1 MKLKLFLTLVLC
13 FLYFSIQAQR
23 GTRIAYIDMDV
34 ILSKNKEFRTAN
46 QLLDEKITQWKK
58 EVELKKIQL
67 KRLEDQFAVEKIL
80 LTPELISD
88 RELEIKDFAS
98 EIVSLQEKR
107 FGPKGDMMIQKNQ
120 LLKPVQDQ
128 VLSIVQDIAKER
140 KYDFV
145 FDRSSDIIMLYSA
158 KNYDI
163 SELVLRKIKTQEK
176 DYEKLKNKFESYLST
191 NDIPDP
197 ELVIRSGGEKRISN
211 FYLWQAAY
219 SEFIFTDIFWPD
231 FRKKNL
237 NNAIFE
243 FQKRKRRFGG
253 L

>member
-1 MKLKLFLTLVLC
+1 MKLKLFLTLFLC
-13 FLYFSIQAQR
+13 FLYFSIHAQR

-80 LTPELISD
+80 LTPDLISD

-107 FGPKGDMMIQKNQ
+107 FGPNGDMMIQKNQ

-163 SELVLRKIKTQEK
+163 SELVLRRIQAQERIKERKINSAKK
-176 DYEKLKNKFESYLST
+176 VLGKV
-191 NDIPDP
+191 ND
-197 ELVIRSGGEKRISN
+197 
-211 FYLWQAAY
+211 
-219 SEFIFTDIFWPD
+219 
-231 FRKKNL
+231 
-237 NNAIFE
+237 
-243 FQKRKRRFGG
+243 
-253 L
+253 

>member
-13 FLYFSIQAQR
+13 FLNFSIHAQR

-107 FGPKGDMMIQKNQ
+107 FGPNGDMMIQKNQ

-163 SELVLRKIKTQEK
+163 SELVLRRIQAQERIKERKINSAKK
-176 DYEKLKNKFESYLST
+176 VLGKL
-191 NDIPDP
+191 DD
-197 ELVIRSGGEKRISN
+197 
-211 FYLWQAAY
+211 
-219 SEFIFTDIFWPD
+219 
-231 FRKKNL
+231 
-237 NNAIFE
+237 
-243 FQKRKRRFGG
+243 
-253 L
+253 

>member
-13 FLYFSIQAQR
+13 FLYFSIHAQR

-107 FGPKGDMMIQKNQ
+107 FGPNGDMMIQKNQ

-140 KYDFV
+140 KYYFV

-163 SELVLRKIKTQEK
+163 SELVLRRIQAQERIKERKINSAKK
-176 DYEKLKNKFESYLST
+176 VLGKL
-191 NDIPDP
+191 DD
-197 ELVIRSGGEKRISN
+197 
-211 FYLWQAAY
+211 
-219 SEFIFTDIFWPD
+219 
-231 FRKKNL
+231 
-237 NNAIFE
+237 
-243 FQKRKRRFGG
+243 
-253 L
+253 

>member
-13 FLYFSIQAQR
+13 FLNISIHAQR

-107 FGPKGDMMIQKNQ
+107 FGPNGDMMIQKNQ

-163 SELVLRKIKTQEK
+163 SELVLRRIQAQERIKERKINSAKK
-176 DYEKLKNKFESYLST
+176 VLGKV
-191 NDIPDP
+191 ND
-197 ELVIRSGGEKRISN
+197 
-211 FYLWQAAY
+211 
-219 SEFIFTDIFWPD
+219 
-231 FRKKNL
+231 
-237 NNAIFE
+237 
-243 FQKRKRRFGG
+243 
-253 L
+253 

>member
-13 FLYFSIQAQR
+13 LLYFSIHAQR

-107 FGPKGDMMIQKNQ
+107 FGPNGDMMIQKNQ

-163 SELVLRKIKTQEK
+163 SELVLRRIQAQERIKERKINSAKK
-176 DYEKLKNKFESYLST
+176 VLGKL
-191 NDIPDP
+191 DD
-197 ELVIRSGGEKRISN
+197 
-211 FYLWQAAY
+211 
-219 SEFIFTDIFWPD
+219 
-231 FRKKNL
+231 
-237 NNAIFE
+237 
-243 FQKRKRRFGG
+243 
-253 L
+253 

>member
-13 FLYFSIQAQR
+13 FLYFSIHAQR

-34 ILSKNKEFRTAN
+34 ILSKNKEFSTAN

-107 FGPKGDMMIQKNQ
+107 FGPNGDMMIQKNQ

-128 VLSIVQDIAKER
+128 ILSIVQDIAKER

-163 SELVLRKIKTQEK
+163 SELVLRRIQAQERIKERKINSAKK
-176 DYEKLKNKFESYLST
+176 VLGKL
-191 NDIPDP
+191 DD
-197 ELVIRSGGEKRISN
+197 
-211 FYLWQAAY
+211 
-219 SEFIFTDIFWPD
+219 
-231 FRKKNL
+231 
-237 NNAIFE
+237 
-243 FQKRKRRFGG
+243 
-253 L
+253 

>member
-13 FLYFSIQAQR
+13 LLYFSIHAQR

-88 RELEIKDFAS
+88 RELEIKNFAS

-107 FGPKGDMMIQKNQ
+107 FGPNGDMMIQKNQ

-163 SELVLRKIKTQEK
+163 SELVLRRIQAQERIKERKINSAKK
-176 DYEKLKNKFESYLST
+176 VLGKV
-191 NDIPDP
+191 ND
-197 ELVIRSGGEKRISN
+197 
-211 FYLWQAAY
+211 
-219 SEFIFTDIFWPD
+219 
-231 FRKKNL
+231 
-237 NNAIFE
+237 
-243 FQKRKRRFGG
+243 
-253 L
+253 

>member
-1 MKLKLFLTLVLC
+1 MKTKSFLTAVLC
-13 FLYFSIQAQR
+13 LLSLAVHAQR
-23 GTRIAYIDMDV
+23 GARIAYIDMDV

-46 QLLDEKITQWKK
+46 QLLDEKILQWKK

-88 RELEIKDFAS
+88 REMEIKDFAS
-98 EIVSLQEKR
+98 EIISFQEKR
-107 FGPKGDMMIQKNQ
+107 FGPNGDMMIQKNQ

-163 SELVLRKIKTQEK
+163 SDLVLRRVQAQERIKERKEKINSA
-176 DYEKLKNKFESYLST
+176 NK
-191 NDIPDP
+191 
-197 ELVIRSGGEKRISN
+197 V
-211 FYLWQAAY
+211 
-219 SEFIFTDIFWPD
+219 TD
-231 FRKKNL
+231 RVSNL
-237 NNAIFE
+237 NN
-243 FQKRKRRFGG
+243 
-253 L
+253 

>member
-13 FLYFSIQAQR
+13 FLYFSIHAQR

-80 LTPELISD
+80 LTPDLISD

-107 FGPKGDMMIQKNQ
+107 FGPNGDMMIQKNQ

-163 SELVLRKIKTQEK
+163 SELVLRRIQAQERIKERKINSAKK
-176 DYEKLKNKFESYLST
+176 VLGKV
-191 NDIPDP
+191 ND
-197 ELVIRSGGEKRISN
+197 
-211 FYLWQAAY
+211 
-219 SEFIFTDIFWPD
+219 
-231 FRKKNL
+231 
-237 NNAIFE
+237 
-243 FQKRKRRFGG
+243 
-253 L
+253 